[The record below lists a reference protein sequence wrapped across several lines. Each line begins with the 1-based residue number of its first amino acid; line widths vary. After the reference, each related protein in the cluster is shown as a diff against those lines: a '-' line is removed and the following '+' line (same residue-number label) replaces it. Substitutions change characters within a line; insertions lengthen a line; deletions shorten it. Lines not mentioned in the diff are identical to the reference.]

1 MKQSKIEQIE
11 QIAESF
17 HNGNISWTM
26 RQIKKM
32 SRSERLEFVE
42 YMNYKLGEADTAFYI
57 AGRIIDNDF

>member
-1 MKQSKIEQIE
+1 MKQSKIE

-32 SRSERLEFVE
+32 SRSDRLEFIE
-42 YMNYKLGEADTAFYI
+42 YIDVGLGKPDTALYI
-57 AGRIIDNDF
+57 AGRIITNNF